1 MRHVLEILLIIFV
14 TLKLVGALDWSWF
27 FVLAPLWGP
36 LAFFAIIFLVGA
48 IFMIVRVATLS
59 ISQRQN
65 VWRAK
70 FSALQKKTK

>member
-14 TLKLVGALDWSWF
+14 TLKLVGVLHWSWLW
-27 FVLAPLWGP
+27 VLAPLWGP
-36 LAFFAIIFLVGA
+36 LLIFAIIFSAGT

-70 FSALQKKTK
+70 FTALKKKTK